1 LFDMKPAAISK
12 AAISFELEMKKN
24 KTLVKAVDQITSK
37 VEV

>member
-1 LFDMKPAAISK
+1 MKPAAISK

-24 KTLVKAVDQITSK
+24 KALVRAVDQITSK